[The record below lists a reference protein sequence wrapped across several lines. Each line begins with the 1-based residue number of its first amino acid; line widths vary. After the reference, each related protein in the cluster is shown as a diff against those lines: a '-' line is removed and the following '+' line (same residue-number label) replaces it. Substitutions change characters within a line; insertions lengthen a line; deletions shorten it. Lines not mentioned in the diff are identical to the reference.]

1 MKTKKTRAV
10 CSALLIL
17 FLVATLHSCVDH
29 TLPEVE
35 VDECGGTVSF
45 DIDIEPIID
54 SKCAIV
60 GDGGC
65 HNGGNGAS
73 LDWRVFSNFQAK
85 ASSVKDRITRAPGS
99 DGKMP
104 KIGTLTN
111 DQIQLIV
118 CWVDQGAKD
127 N

>member
-10 CSALLIL
+10 CSALFIL

-29 TLPEVE
+29 TFPEVE

-73 LDWRVFSNFQAK
+73 LDWRVFSNFKGK